1 MANGS
6 SASPVRYAPIDAA
19 LAAELGKRFGPAFSL
34 RDADLSAASEDASGL
49 SRRPE
54 AVFFAKSVEDIQ
66 EIVHLANLHEFAVT
80 PRGAGTGLAG
90 GALAEHGGVVVSL
103 ADRNRILD
111 VDPVNMLAVVEPGAV
126 TGHIREA
133 AKKKGLFY
141 PPDPASLDKSTIGGN
156 VATDA
161 GGPACVKY
169 GVTRDYVLGLE
180 AVLPTGELV
189 RTGVATRKGVVG
201 YDLTRLLTGSEGTL
215 GIITK
220 LILKLIPHPRAV
232 RTALALFPDPGKA
245 VAAVGAVMTSGVT
258 PSCVELM
265 DHRCLNLVA
274 ELLPFPLR
282 GGQTSLLLVE
292 TDGDETAAE
301 SDMACVVAACRKMS
315 ALEVLPAG
323 DEATRERMWN
333 VRRQISTRIHDA
345 AALYVSEDVAVP
357 LAYIPELIAAVSA
370 LEREFG
376 LSVYA
381 FGHAGD
387 GNIHLNM
394 ISESFEP
401 DTRERMDRLIE
412 RVLNTVLNLGG
423 TISGEHGLG
432 IAKRRYAPLELSPTS
447 LTLQRGIKKLFDP
460 NMVLNPGKIFP

>member
-1 MANGS
+1 MLHDATGS
-6 SASPVRYAPIDAA
+6 FPSYVPIDAA
-19 LAAELGKRFGPAFSL
+19 LAAELSKRFGPAFSML
-34 RDADLSAASEDASGL
+34 DADRRAASEDASGIL
-49 SRRPE
+49 RLPE
-54 AVFFAKSVEDIQ
+54 AVMTAKTLEDIQ
-66 EIVHLANLHEFAVT
+66 ELVRLANLHGFPVT

-90 GALAEHGGVVVSL
+90 GALAEHGGVVLSM
-103 ADRNRILD
+103 AEKNRILD

-126 TGHIREA
+126 TGRIREA
-133 AKKKGLFY
+133 ARQKGLFY

-156 VATDA
+156 AATDA

-169 GVTRDYVLGLE
+169 GVTRDYILGLE
-180 AVLPTGELV
+180 AVLPNGELI

-201 YDLTRLLTGSEGTL
+201 YDLTRLLVGSEGTL

-265 DHRCLNLVA
+265 DHRCLTLVS
-274 ELLPFPLR
+274 ELVPFAPR

-292 TDGDETAAE
+292 TDGDEAAAE
-301 SDMACVVAACRKMS
+301 ADMACVVDACRKMS
-315 ALEVLPAG
+315 AMEVLPAA
-323 DEATRERMWN
+323 DAATRERMWD
-333 VRRQISTRIHDA
+333 VRRQISTRIHEA

-357 LAYIPELIAAVSA
+357 LAYIPELIAAVQM

-394 ISESFEP
+394 IAENIEP
-401 DTRERMDRLIE
+401 DTRERMDRLVE
-412 RVLNTVLNLGG
+412 RVLNTVLNLNG

-432 IAKRRYAPLELSPTS
+432 LAKKRFAPLELSPAS
-447 LTLQRGIKKLFDP
+447 LNLQRGIKKLFDP
-460 NMVLNPGKIFP
+460 MMILNPGKIFP

>member
-1 MANGS
+1 MQNDSGHAP
-6 SASPVRYAPIDAA
+6 SPYAPIDAA
-19 LAAELGKRFGPAFSL
+19 LAAELSKRFGASFSML
-34 RDADLSAASEDASGL
+34 DADLRAVSEDASGL

-54 AVFFAKSVEDIQ
+54 AVLSTRNVEDIQ
-66 EIVHLANLHEFAVT
+66 DLIYLANLHGFPVI

-90 GALAEHGGVVVSL
+90 GALAEHGGVVVCLGGRS
-103 ADRNRILD
+103 RILD
-111 VDPVNMLAVVEPGAV
+111 VDPVNMLAVVEPGAI

-133 AKKKGLFY
+133 ARKKGLFY
-141 PPDPASLDKSTIGGN
+141 PPDPASMDQSTIGGN
-156 VATDA
+156 AATNA

-169 GVTRDYVLGLE
+169 GVTRDYILGLE
-180 AVLPTGELV
+180 TVLPTGELV

-201 YDLTRLLTGSEGTL
+201 YDLTRLLVGSEGTL

-232 RTALALFPDPGKA
+232 RTALALFPDPAKA

-265 DHRCLNLVA
+265 DHKCLHLVA
-274 ELLPFPLR
+274 ELLPFAPR
-282 GGQTSLLLVE
+282 GGLTSLLLVE
-292 TDGDETAAE
+292 TDGDEASAAA
-301 SDMACVVAACRKMS
+301 DMACVTDACRKMS
-315 ALEVLPAG
+315 AMEVLPAE
-323 DEATRERMWN
+323 DEAARERMWD
-333 VRRQISTRIHDA
+333 VRRRISTRIHEA

-357 LAYIPELIAAVSA
+357 LAYIPELIASVGVY
-370 LEREFG
+370 EREFG

-394 ISESFEP
+394 IAETLEP
-401 DTRERMDRLIE
+401 DTRERMDKLVE
-412 RVLNTVLNLGG
+412 RVLHAVLNLGG

-432 IAKRRYAPLELSPTS
+432 LAKKRFAPMELSATS
-447 LTLQRGIKKLFDP
+447 LVLQRGVKKLFDP

>member
-1 MANGS
+1 MQNGAPS
-6 SASPVRYAPIDAA
+6 SPVQYAPIDDH
-19 LAAELGKRFGPAFSL
+19 LAAELAKRFGPAFSRL
-34 RDADLSAASEDASGL
+34 DADLQTASEDASGL
-49 SRRPE
+49 RRRPE
-54 AVFFAKSVEDIQ
+54 AVLFAKSVEDIQ

-103 ADRNRILD
+103 AGRNRILD

-126 TGHIREA
+126 TGRIRKA
-133 AKKKGLFY
+133 ARAKGLFY

-180 AVLPTGELV
+180 AVLPGGDLL
-189 RTGVATRKGVVG
+189 RAGVATRKGVVG

-245 VAAVGAVMTSGVT
+245 VAAVGAVMNSGVT

-265 DHRCLNLVA
+265 DNRCLTLVA

-292 TDGDETAAE
+292 TDGDEASAE
-301 SDMACVVAACRKMS
+301 SDMACVVAACTQMS
-315 ALEVLPAG
+315 AMEVLPAG
-323 DEATRERMWN
+323 DPTAREKMWE

-345 AALYVSEDVAVP
+345 AALYMSEDVAVP
-357 LAYIPELIAAVSA
+357 LAYIPELIASVQM

-376 LSVYA
+376 LTVYA

-387 GNIHLNM
+387 GNIHLN
-394 ISESFEP
+394 IIAETLDP
-401 DTRERMDRLIE
+401 DTRERMDRLVE
-412 RVLNTVLNLGG
+412 RILNTVLNLNG

-432 IAKRRYAPLELSPTS
+432 IAKKRYAPLELSPAS

-460 NMVLNPGKIFP
+460 NMILNPGKIFP